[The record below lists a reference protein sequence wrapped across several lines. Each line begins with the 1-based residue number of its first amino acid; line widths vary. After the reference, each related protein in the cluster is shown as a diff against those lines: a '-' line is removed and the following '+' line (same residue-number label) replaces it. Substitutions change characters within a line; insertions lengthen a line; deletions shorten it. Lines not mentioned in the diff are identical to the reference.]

1 LRGSFGGFP
10 VDAAPETVVWQSGHY
25 GRVIPQPNT
34 LPKENPLWLPREER
48 GMDLAALARSLRSE
62 AERSEER
69 RGVVL
74 AGEREAGLEA
84 ARLVLGAAEI
94 DFGDVTV
101 VGPPN
106 QLPAD
111 TVATARADTLLGT
124 TREAV
129 VLDAHDELRPNAVGQ
144 VTGAVDGGGL
154 FVLLAPPLS
163 QWAERRDAFDDRLA
177 VAPFE
182 RTDVGGR
189 FKRRLLE
196 RLQVHRGIAIVDVDG
211 EWIEDDGLTDPAP
224 RLDDGSSD
232 GPPDGT
238 SFPDA
243 VYDRCLTDDQA
254 EAVTSLET
262 LEAGPRAV
270 VLEADRGR
278 GKSSAVGLAAGAFAA
293 AGRDVLVTAP
303 QYDAA
308 AAIFE
313 RAAEVLG
320 DLGVAFEADGDPPRE
335 LVGRGAEDAAADP
348 AAADGAD
355 GDGGGRVR
363 FRSPAD
369 AVEDAAT
376 ADVVIVDEAAALPVD
391 RLAGFLAADRVAF
404 ATTIHGYEGAGRGF
418 SVRFRDRLAE
428 SRHEVVDCRLDE
440 PIRYAA
446 GDPIEAWAFDALL
459 LDARPA
465 VEQVVEDAT
474 PGSVEYRRLQPDD
487 LLADE
492 HLLREAF
499 GLLVLAHYRTEPDDL
514 ARLLDAPNVAVRA
527 LVQDGHVAAVALLAR
542 EGGLGPERRAAM
554 YDGERIRG
562 HMLPDVFTSQL
573 RDERA
578 AVPIGAR
585 VLRIATHPAARRR
598 GLGSRLLARLRT
610 EATDGLPEWRDAP
623 RPGESGSADAEAART
638 GLDWLGVGYGAT
650 PELLTF
656 WEHAGYRTV
665 HLATTRN
672 DRSGE
677 YSALMLDPISEAGQ
691 ELHDRTA
698 RRFGRRIGDVL
709 GDALDDADPDVLRA
723 ALGATDATA
732 APPLN
737 LTDWEWRVV
746 AGASYGPGLA
756 DVAPGPFRTL
766 AARHLIDPLDPAAL
780 DADAERLLV
789 RKALQSWDWDA
800 VAGDLGYHS
809 TGMAM
814 RDYGDAFE
822 PLVSLYGTDVALA
835 ERTRY
840 LDPDETPA
848 LEGETLPGARD
859 GGGPDASGE
868 DR

>member
-1 LRGSFGGFP
+1 
-10 VDAAPETVVWQSGHY
+10 
-25 GRVIPQPNT
+25 
-34 LPKENPLWLPREER
+34 
-48 GMDLAALARSLRSE
+48 MDLAALARSLRSE

-69 RGVVL
+69 RGIVL

-84 ARLVLGAAEI
+84 ARLVLGAADI

-106 QLPAD
+106 QLPAN
-111 TVATARADTLLGT
+111 TVATDRADALLGT

-129 VLDAHDELRPNAVGQ
+129 VLDTHEALRPNAVGQ
-144 VTGAVDGGGL
+144 VVGAVDGGGL
-154 FVLLAPPLS
+154 FLVLAPPLS
-163 QWAERRDAFDDRLA
+163 EWAEHRDAFDQRLA
-177 VAPFE
+177 VPPFDAD
-182 RTDVGGR
+182 DVGGR
-189 FKRRLLE
+189 FKRRFLE

-224 RLDDGSSD
+224 RLEDGRD
-232 GPPDGT
+232 GGRPADT
-238 SFPDA
+238 TFPSV
-243 VYDRCLTDDQA
+243 VYDRCRTNDQA
-254 EAVTSLET
+254 EAVAAF
-262 LEAGPRAV
+262 EALDPGPAAV

-278 GKSSAVGLAAGAFAA
+278 GKSSAAGLAAGAYAA
-293 AGRDVLVTAP
+293 RGEDVLVTAP

-313 RAAEVLG
+313 RVREVLA
-320 DLGVAFEADGDPPRE
+320 DLDLDVVTDGDPPTEIR
-335 LVGRGAEDAAADP
+335 VGQD
-348 AAADGAD
+348 DGSD
-355 GDGGGRVR
+355 GTGGGDHDSGRVR
-363 FRSPAD
+363 FLDPAD
-369 AVEDAAT
+369 AADAVADEET
-376 ADVVIVDEAAALPVD
+376 ASASPDVVIVDEAAALPVT
-391 RLAGFLAADRVAF
+391 RLEALLAADRIAF

-418 SVRFRDRLAE
+418 SVRFRDRLEE
-428 SRHEVVDCRLDE
+428 SRHEETEVRLDE

-474 PGSVEYRRLQPDD
+474 PGSVEYRRLPPDD

-514 ARLLDAPNVAVRA
+514 ARVLDAPNVAVRA
-527 LVQDGHVAAVALLAR
+527 LVEDGHVAAVALLAR

-578 AVPIGAR
+578 AVPVGAR
-585 VLRIATHPAARRR
+585 VLRVATHPAARRR

-610 EATDGLPEWRDAP
+610 EATDGLPEWTDAP
-623 RPGESGSADAEAART
+623 TPTDAEREGS

-650 PELLTF
+650 PGLLQF
-656 WEHAGYRTV
+656 WANCGYRTV

-677 YSALMLDPISEAGQ
+677 YSALMVDPISEAGQ

-709 GDALDDADPDVLRA
+709 GDALDDADPDVVRTALR
-723 ALGATDATA
+723 ATDATA

-737 LTDWEWRVV
+737 CTDWEWRVV

-756 DVAPGPFRTL
+756 DVAPGPFRSL
-766 AARHLIDPLDPAAL
+766 AARHLLDPLDPEAL

-789 RKALQSWDWDA
+789 RKALQSWTWDD
-800 VAGDLGYHS
+800 VAADLGYHS

-814 RDYGDAFE
+814 REYGDAFE

-835 ERTRY
+835 ERARY
-840 LDPDETPA
+840 LDEDETPA
-848 LEGETLPGARD
+848 LEGETLPGGRSAED
-859 GGGPDASGE
+859 GQGDGA
-868 DR
+868 

>member
-1 LRGSFGGFP
+1 
-10 VDAAPETVVWQSGHY
+10 
-25 GRVIPQPNT
+25 
-34 LPKENPLWLPREER
+34 
-48 GMDLAALARSLRSE
+48 MDLAALARSLRSE

-69 RGVVL
+69 RGIVL

-94 DFGDVTV
+94 EFGDVTV

-111 TVATARADTLLGT
+111 TVSTNRADKLLGT
-124 TREAV
+124 TKDAV
-129 VLDAHDELRPNAVGQ
+129 VLDAHEELRPNAVGQ
-144 VTGAVDGGGL
+144 VVGAVDGGGL
-154 FVLLAPPLS
+154 FVVLAPPLS
-163 QWAERRDAFDDRLA
+163 QWAERRDGFDERLA
-177 VAPFE
+177 VPPFE
-182 RTDVGGR
+182 RRDVGGR
-189 FKRRLLE
+189 FKRRFLE

-211 EWIEDDGLTDPAP
+211 EWVEDDGLTDPAP
-224 RLDDGSSD
+224 RLEDGRSRR
-232 GPPDGT
+232 GPPKEST
-238 SFPDA
+238 FPPS
-243 VYDRCLTDDQA
+243 VYDRCLTGDQA
-254 EAVTSLET
+254 AAVGAFEVLNPTDT
-262 LEAGPRAV
+262 RATDPRAI

-278 GKSSAVGLAAGAFAA
+278 GKSSTAGLAAGALAVDGA
-293 AGRDVLVTAP
+293 DVLVTAP

-313 RAAEVLG
+313 RAAEVLA
-320 DLGVAFEADGDPPRE
+320 DLDVAVDSDGEPPKE
-335 LVGRGAEDAAADP
+335 LRVGRDP
-348 AAADGAD
+348 DDTDDERESASGH
-355 GDGGGRVR
+355 VR
-363 FRSPAD
+363 FRTPSD
-369 AVEDAAT
+369 AVEVAGDA
-376 ADVVIVDEAAALPVD
+376 DLVIVDEAAALPVA
-391 RLAGFLAADRVAF
+391 RLEAFLAADRVAF

-428 SRHEVVDCRLDE
+428 SRHDVDEVRLDE

-465 VEQVVEDAT
+465 VDQVVEDAT
-474 PGSVEYRRLQPDD
+474 PGSVEYRRLPPED

-542 EGGLGPERRAAM
+542 EGGLGPDRRAAM

-578 AVPIGAR
+578 AIPVGAR

-610 EATDGLPEWRDAP
+610 EATDGLPEWNGAP
-623 RPGESGSADAEAART
+623 RPAEASDRD

-650 PELLTF
+650 PDLLRF
-656 WEHAGYRTV
+656 WASCGYRTV

-677 YSALMLDPISEAGQ
+677 YSALMVDPISEAGQ

-698 RRFGRRIGDVL
+698 RRFGGRIGDVL
-709 GDALDDADPDVLRA
+709 GDALDDAEPDVVRA
-723 ALGATDATA
+723 ALSATDATA

-746 AGASYGPGLA
+746 ASAAYGPGLA
-756 DVAPGPFRTL
+756 DVAPGPFRSL
-766 AARHLIDPLDPAAL
+766 AARHLIDPLDPEAL
-780 DADAERLLV
+780 DDTGERLLV

-800 VAGDLGYHS
+800 VASDVGYHS

-822 PLVSLYGTDVALA
+822 PLVSLYGTDVALE
-835 ERTRY
+835 ERARY
-840 LDPDETPA
+840 VEADETPA
-848 LEGETLPGARD
+848 LEGETLPGSGANADEPGTAEQHLDEPDD
-859 GGGPDASGE
+859 GA
-868 DR
+868 

>member
-1 LRGSFGGFP
+1 
-10 VDAAPETVVWQSGHY
+10 
-25 GRVIPQPNT
+25 
-34 LPKENPLWLPREER
+34 
-48 GMDLAALARSLRSE
+48 MDLAALARLLRSE

-69 RGVVL
+69 RGIVL

-111 TVATARADTLLGT
+111 TVSTNRADKLLGT

-129 VLDAHDELRPNAVGQ
+129 VLDAHEELRPNAVGQ
-144 VTGAVDGGGL
+144 VVGAVDGGGL
-154 FVLLAPPLS
+154 FVILAPPLS
-163 QWAERRDAFDDRLA
+163 QWAERRDAFDERLA
-177 VAPFE
+177 VPPFE
-182 RTDVGGR
+182 TRDVGGR
-189 FKRRLLE
+189 FKRRFLE

-211 EWIEDDGLTDPAP
+211 EWVEDDGLTDPAP
-224 RLDDGSSD
+224 RLEDGRSER
-232 GPPDGT
+232 GPPDGAR
-238 SFPDA
+238 FPDA
-243 VYDRCLTDDQA
+243 VYDRCLTTDQA
-254 EAVTSLET
+254 SAVGAFEALQAADDSDVDPQ
-262 LEAGPRAV
+262 AI

-278 GKSSAVGLAAGAFAA
+278 GKSSAAGLAAGAFAA
-293 AGRDVLVTAP
+293 SGEDVLVTAP

-308 AAIFE
+308 AAIFD
-313 RAAEVLG
+313 RAEEVLT
-320 DLGVAFEADGDPPRE
+320 DLDFDVETDGDPPRT
-335 LVGRGAEDAAADP
+335 LQAVGDAAAATED
-348 AAADGAD
+348 AKRS
-355 GDGGGRVR
+355 GGSVR
-363 FRSPAD
+363 FRSPAK
-369 AVEDAAT
+369 AIDAAAD
-376 ADVVIVDEAAALPVD
+376 ADVVIVDEAAALPVS
-391 RLAGFLAADRVAF
+391 RLESLLAADSVAF

-428 SRHEVVDCRLDE
+428 DRHDVEEVRLDE

-465 VEQVVEDAT
+465 VDQVVEDAT
-474 PGSVEYRRLQPDD
+474 PGSVEYRRLPPED

-492 HLLREAF
+492 HLLREVF

-514 ARLLDAPNVAVRA
+514 ARLLDAPNVGVRA
-527 LVQDGHVAAVALLAR
+527 LVEDGHVAAVALLAR

-578 AVPIGAR
+578 AIPVGAR
-585 VLRIATHPAARRR
+585 VLRIAAHPAARRR

-610 EATDGLPEWRDAP
+610 EATDGLPEWNGAP
-623 RPGESGSADAEAART
+623 RPAEASDRD

-650 PELLTF
+650 PELLRF
-656 WEHAGYRTV
+656 WASCGYRTV
-665 HLATTRN
+665 HVATTRN

-677 YSALMLDPISEAGQ
+677 YSALMVDPISEAGQ

-698 RRFGRRIGDVL
+698 RRFGGRIGDVL
-709 GDALDDADPDVLRA
+709 GDALDDADPDVVRA
-723 ALGATDATA
+723 ALRATDATA

-746 AGASYGPGLA
+746 ASAAFGPGLA
-756 DVAPGPFRTL
+756 DVAPGPFSSL
-766 AARHLIDPLDPAAL
+766 AARHLIDPLDPEAL
-780 DADAERLLV
+780 DDTGERLLV
-789 RKALQSWDWDA
+789 RKSLQSWDWDA
-800 VAGDLGYHS
+800 VASDVGYHS

-822 PLVSLYGTDVALA
+822 PLVSLYGTDVALE
-835 ERTRY
+835 ERSRY
-840 LDPDETPA
+840 VEADETPA
-848 LEGETLPGARD
+848 LEGETLPGSGAGD
-859 GGGPDASGE
+859 GGGSGTSPGDE
-868 DR
+868 PVDDT

>member
-1 LRGSFGGFP
+1 
-10 VDAAPETVVWQSGHY
+10 
-25 GRVIPQPNT
+25 
-34 LPKENPLWLPREER
+34 
-48 GMDLAALARSLRSE
+48 MDLAALARSLRSE

-69 RGVVL
+69 RGIVL

-84 ARLVLGAAEI
+84 ARLVLGAADI

-111 TVATARADTLLGT
+111 TIATDRAETLLGT

-129 VLDAHDELRPNAVGQ
+129 VFDTHDALRPNAVGQ
-144 VTGAVDGGGL
+144 VVGAVDGGGL
-154 FVLLAPPLS
+154 FVFLAPPLS
-163 QWAERRDAFDDRLA
+163 EWAEHRDGFDQRLA
-177 VAPFE
+177 VPPFDAG
-182 RTDVGGR
+182 DVGGR
-189 FKRRLLE
+189 FKRRFLE

-211 EWIEDDGLTDPAP
+211 EWVEDDGLTDPAP
-224 RLDDGSSD
+224 RLEDGRD
-232 GPPDGT
+232 GGKPTGT
-238 SFPDA
+238 SFPA
-243 VYDRCLTDDQA
+243 AAYDRCLTTDQA
-254 EAVTSLET
+254 KALAAFEALET
-262 LEAGPRAV
+262 SPSAV

-278 GKSSAVGLAAGAFAA
+278 GKSSAAGLAAGAFAA
-293 AGRDVLVTAP
+293 GGEDVLVTAP

-308 AAIFE
+308 QAIFE
-313 RAAEVLG
+313 RASELLADLDLEV
-320 DLGVAFEADGDPPRE
+320 ATDGDPPTE
-335 LVGRGAEDAAADP
+335 LRVPSAAEVSGDGPSDGNGDEEAQEASEQAGGEAGGEDGAETDRNAPDVAE
-348 AAADGAD
+348 
-355 GDGGGRVR
+355 GGRIR
-363 FRSPAD
+363 FLDPAD
-369 AVEDAAT
+369 AVAAVADGST
-376 ADVVIVDEAAALPVD
+376 DGDDDVRGTGPDVVIVDEAAALPVT
-391 RLAGFLAADRVAF
+391 RLEALLAADRIAF

-428 SRHEVVDCRLDE
+428 GRHEVTECRLDE

-474 PGSVEYRRLQPDD
+474 PGSVEYRRLPPDD

-514 ARLLDAPNVAVRA
+514 ARVLDAPNVAVRA
-527 LVQDGHVAAVALLAR
+527 LVEDGHVAAVALLAR
-542 EGGLGPERRAAM
+542 EGGLGPERRAGM

-578 AVPIGAR
+578 AVPVGAR

-610 EATDGLPEWRDAP
+610 EATDGLPEWTDAP
-623 RPGESGSADAEAART
+623 TPPESEREGS

-650 PELLTF
+650 PGLLRF
-656 WEHAGYRTV
+656 WASCGYRTV

-677 YSALMLDPISEAGQ
+677 YSALMVDPISEVGQ

-709 GDALDDADPDVLRA
+709 GDALEDADPDVVRA
-723 ALGATDATA
+723 ALRTTDATA

-746 AGASYGPGLA
+746 TGASYGPGLA
-756 DVAPGPFRTL
+756 DVAPGPFRSL
-766 AARHLIDPLDPAAL
+766 AVRHLIDPLDPEAL
-780 DADAERLLV
+780 DADAQRLLV
-789 RKALQSWDWDA
+789 RKALQTWNWDA
-800 VAGDLGYHS
+800 VAEDLGYHS

-814 RDYGDAFE
+814 REYGDAFE
-822 PLVSLYGTDVALA
+822 PLVSLYGTDVALT
-835 ERTRY
+835 ERARY
-840 LDPDETPA
+840 LDEDETPA
-848 LEGETLPGARD
+848 LEGETLPGGQS
-859 GGGPDASGE
+859 GGDAGTDQS
-868 DR
+868 